1 MEQDGILP
9 TTLER
14 MDHQF
19 DELVARLQAAQGGNL
34 VSLIVYGSA
43 VAAPGNPKKSD
54 YQLLVITRRLAANDL
69 RQFRPVIKWWT
80 GLGFAMPV
88 FFTAEEFNDS
98 LDVFPMEF
106 RQMKRAYR
114 VLYGQD
120 LLAGREA
127 SKEHLRWQTEHE
139 LRGKLLRL
147 RSLALP
153 ASESARDL
161 TRLMTE
167 SVVSFVRFMR
177 PVLEIAG
184 EEPPL
189 GRLATA
195 QRVGERLNVDTS
207 PLIRVLQLRDQ
218 LDEEPRELMEIEV
231 QDLFA
236 SYLDCLTQVIEA
248 VDNM

>member
-1 MEQDGILP
+1 
-9 TTLER
+9 

-19 DELVARLQAAQGGNL
+19 DELIARLQAAQGGNL
-34 VSLIVYGSA
+34 VSVIVYGSA
-43 VAAPGNPKKSD
+43 IAAPGNPKKSD
-54 YQLLVITRRLAANDL
+54 YQLLVITKRLAANDL

-80 GLGFAMPV
+80 ELGFAMPA
-88 FFTAEEFNDS
+88 FFTAEEFTDS

-114 VLYGQD
+114 PLYGQD

-153 ASESARDL
+153 ASESTRDL
-161 TRLMTE
+161 TKLMTE

-177 PVLEIAG
+177 PILEMKG

-195 QRVGERLNVDTS
+195 QQVGERLNVDTA
-207 PLIRVLQLRDQ
+207 PLVRVLQLRDQ
-218 LDEEPRELMEIEV
+218 LDEGPKELMEVEV